1 VNVGFVGLG
10 VMGSAMSGHLLE
22 AGFAVVGYDVDP
34 RRLTEHR
41 ERGGLTA
48 SSVREVCRRCDLVV
62 TSLPS
67 EAAFTEVVRDLTD
80 EVTVVETSTLS
91 LEAKLAARQL
101 LGPRLLDCPLSGTG
115 AQARD
120 KDLVVYVSGDD
131 AEAKQRLGVVLDAFA
146 RSWHDVGE
154 FGNGTRMKIVANHLV
169 TIHNLASAE
178 ALLLARRAGLDPE
191 RALRALADGA
201 GTSRMLEVRGPAMI
215 AGEYEPAAMRVQ
227 LFGKDLDIIAAF
239 AQAVGSPTPLFSAS
253 TPYYDTALAQ
263 GRGQQD
269 TACLFAVLDTADPRS
284 DAS

>member
-1 VNVGFVGLG
+1 MNVGFVGLG
-10 VMGSAMSGHLLE
+10 VMGSAMSSHLLA
-22 AGFAVVGYDVDP
+22 AGFAVVGYDVDQ
-34 RRLTEHR
+34 RRLTEHGR
-41 ERGGLTA
+41 RGGLAA
-48 SSVREVCRRCDLVV
+48 SSVDEVCRRSDLVV

-67 EAAFTEVVRDLTD
+67 EAAFTEVVQDLTGD
-80 EVTVVETSTLS
+80 VTVVETSTLS
-91 LEAKLAARQL
+91 LEAKLAARRR

-120 KDLVVYVSGDD
+120 KDLVVFVSGDD
-131 AEAKQRLGVVLDAFA
+131 AEAKQRLGGVLDAFA

-191 RALRALADGA
+191 LALRVLVDGA
-201 GTSRMLEVRGPAMI
+201 GTSRMLEVRGPAMV
-215 AGEYEPAAMRVQ
+215 AGEYEPAAMRVE
-227 LFGKDLDIIAAF
+227 LFGKDLDIIGSF

-253 TPYYDTALAQ
+253 TPFYDAALAQ

-269 TACLFAVLDTADPRS
+269 TACLYAVLDTADPK
-284 DAS
+284 

>member
-22 AGFAVVGYDVDP
+22 AGFAVVGYDIDP
-34 RRLTEHR
+34 RRLAEHR
-41 ERGGLTA
+41 ERGGVAA
-48 SSVREVCRRCDLVV
+48 SSVGEVCRRCDLVV

-67 EAAFTEVVRDLTD
+67 EAAFTEVVRDLTGD
-80 EVTVVETSTLS
+80 VTVVETSTLS

-269 TACLFAVLDTADPRS
+269 TACLFEVLDTADPRPDPS
-284 DAS
+284 